1 MTHKVYLV
9 SNLQISASLVLPLC
23 RDSLARIQA
32 TLAIVHQRYNE
43 YADMYMLGR
52 TMMEVYHQPSNWR
65 NLAERLLSQNPA
77 ERVTAS
83 FVREVAE
90 QNLGYIGGNAV

>member
-1 MTHKVYLV
+1 MPGQFGSDTG
-9 SNLQISASLVLPLC
+9 
-23 RDSLARIQA
+23 DSRYRAPEVQSG
-32 TLAIVHQRYNE
+32 QYNE

-90 QNLGYIGGNAV
+90 QNLGYIGGNGR